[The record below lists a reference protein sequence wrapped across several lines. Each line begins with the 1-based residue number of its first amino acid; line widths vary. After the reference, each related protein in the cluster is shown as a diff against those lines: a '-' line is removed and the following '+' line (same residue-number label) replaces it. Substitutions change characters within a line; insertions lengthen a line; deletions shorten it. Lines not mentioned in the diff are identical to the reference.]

1 MVVVD
6 DWSGFYVGAEAGYGW
21 GRQRFEGSLLGGAI
35 DPFEVVT
42 ASFPEVS
49 PGFRQDNVSQVLQP
63 NLGAPLST
71 LNQRGWLAGAF
82 FGAQKQW
89 GSLVLGIDVD
99 IDAVSVKGR
108 VDAIAVH
115 TSSLDVILVERQ
127 ILTGPQGFQVGG
139 ASFPQIREFVSS
151 RVVGGAPNATV
162 TQTSTITSKL
172 DQLGTLRG
180 KIGFGVSREW
190 MIYGTGGLA
199 WAHTATTL
207 TATQTV
213 TGIVVGLDQ
222 TGSNAF
228 FPFST
233 NSTSVSAQNHQ
244 TLIGWS
250 VGAGLDWK
258 LTPNIVLGALYLHYE
273 FPNHTLAFGDD
284 GGRSFNLPNTRQS
297 AEVMKARLSYLIP
310 IH

>member
-1 MVVVD
+1 MSKRILAALLAATCIGTSALAAADMRVPVRAPAVIVAD

-21 GRQRFEGSLLGGAI
+21 GRQRFEGSLVGGAI

-172 DQLGTLRG
+172 DQLGTPTRQDRLR
-180 KIGFGVSREW
+180 IVARMDDLRNRRASL
-190 MIYGTGGLA
+190 GTYRDH
-199 WAHTATTL
+199 AHSHA
-207 TATQTV
+207 
-213 TGIVVGLDQ
+213 DRHRHRCRS
-222 TGSNAF
+222 GSNGK
-228 FPFST
+228 
-233 NSTSVSAQNHQ
+233 QC
-244 TLIGWS
+244 I
-250 VGAGLDWK
+250 
-258 LTPNIVLGALYLHYE
+258 
-273 FPNHTLAFGDD
+273 
-284 GGRSFNLPNTRQS
+284 LP
-297 AEVMKARLSYLIP
+297 V
-310 IH
+310 